1 MSITNWASSAV
12 GTEER
17 TQVSVE
23 DISVPKLP
31 KTFEH
36 LQTKWVGH
44 KIFSIMLGQQLDIS
58 DRFLFAFLE
67 EQFTLKLGLVLVQ
80 KKKKE
85 RVNKT
90 H

>member
-23 DISVPKLP
+23 DISFPKLP

-44 KIFSIMLGQQLDIS
+44 KICSIMLVQQLDIS
-58 DRFLFAFLE
+58 DRFLFAVLQ
-67 EQFTLKLGLVLVQ
+67 EQFTLKLGSNAGTKTNKQ
-80 KKKKE
+80 
-85 RVNKT
+85 RANKT